1 MKNLVLLKNNEP
13 LTTSLIIARELKR
26 THKSIVNLIKQYR
39 KDFEEMGKIGEF
51 QMSQRNGNNAIYYY
65 LNEQHLTFLIMMLRV
80 KQNESDKVLKFKKLI
95 TKEFFKMKK
104 ALLQIHLNQQNEEWI
119 KTRKDGKKA
128 RKELTDA
135 IDKLRE
141 AHVSKNPDS
150 TYAKKPNLIY
160 SNITRMI
167 DKALFDIQVSSKAK
181 RNLMTKSQLNV
192 LDIAELGIAKKIY
205 ESIDNGKDAKE
216 TYKILQEEIKP
227 YVDFVGGKTTIIDM
241 ITNHQ
246 ITMNI
251 GDD

>member
-1 MKNLVLLKNNEP
+1 LNLVLLKNNEP
-13 LTTSLIIARELKR
+13 LTTSEIVSAELKR
-26 THKSIVNLIKQYR
+26 THKSIINLVNTYK
-39 KDFEEMGKIGEF
+39 KDFEEFGTLSFSKGKSTGGRPLEF
-51 QMSQRNGNNAIYYY
+51 VY
-65 LNEQHLTFLIMMLRV
+65 LNEQQLMFLLMNMKSL
-80 KQNESDKVLKFKKLI
+80 KKDGDKVLKFKKLI

-141 AHVSKNPDS
+141 THVSKNPDS

-181 RNLMTKSQLNV
+181 RNLMTKSQLSV
-192 LDIAELGIAKKIY
+192 LDTAELGIAKKIY
-205 ESIDNGKDAKE
+205 ESIDNDKDAKE

-241 ITNHQ
+241 ITSNQ
-246 ITMNI
+246 ISINRKE
-251 GDD
+251 

>member
-13 LTTSLIIARELKR
+13 LTTSLIVAEQLER
-26 THKSIVNLIKQYR
+26 THKGIIRLIRDYK
-39 KDFEEMGKIGEF
+39 KDFNDFGTLRFENVKSKGRPTEF
-51 QMSQRNGNNAIYYY
+51 VY

-80 KQNESDKVLKFKKLI
+80 KQKESDKILKFKKLI

-128 RKELTDA
+128 RRELTDA

-167 DKALFDIQVSSKAK
+167 DKALFDIRVSSKAK
-181 RNLMTKSQLNV
+181 RNLMTKSQLSV
-192 LDIAELGIAKKIY
+192 LDTAELGIAKKIY
-205 ESIDNGKDAKE
+205 ESIDNDKDAKE

-241 ITNHQ
+241 ITSNQ
-246 ITMNI
+246 ISIN
-251 GDD
+251 GKE